1 MKFPTVVWRI
11 TTPKNPKEWSPNRL
25 PGTKKPTLEKQSG
38 INYEESIRMV
48 PQQAAR
54 DIETYIRKNSQVKR
68 IKTDKLAHLSDML
81 QMDGHKS
88 LRPLVTGN

>member
-1 MKFPTVVWRI
+1 
-11 TTPKNPKEWSPNRL
+11 
-25 PGTKKPTLEKQSG
+25 
-38 INYEESIRMV
+38 MV